1 LFQLSIQYLNPNFLY
16 PVYNLTFYETFQQ
29 IKKILFLWTRAIR
42 IKFLLASIIA
52 VTNGIAISYWK
63 TGELDFVYALLTY
76 FGIICLHISVD
87 LLNDYWDFKRGID
100 TNTKRTKY
108 SGGTGVIP
116 ENLINSKLIYCAG
129 VIFLILGGLIGLYF
143 VTIKGTIIL
152 ILLIFAIISIYF
164 YSTNIVNAGLGELFV
179 AIKGSMIVLGS
190 YYIQSDQIDLTSIY
204 VGIIIGL
211 LSAVVLLVTSFPD
224 YEADKKSG
232 RRTLVIVMG
241 KENSI
246 KLFITIATITYAMI
260 IGGSIFNIMTTF
272 STIAL
277 LSLPFAFKAVLKL
290 RRFNETSEL
299 VSSMANTII
308 YSRICGILLAISFI
322 I

>member
-1 LFQLSIQYLNPNFLY
+1 
-16 PVYNLTFYETFQQ
+16 
-29 IKKILFLWTRAIR
+29 
-42 IKFLLASIIA
+42 LLASIIA

-143 VTIKGTIIL
+143 VTIKGIIIL

-246 KLFITIATITYAMI
+246 KLFITIVTITYLMI
-260 IGGSIFNIMTTF
+260 IGGSIFNVLTIF

-277 LSLPFAFKAVLKL
+277 LSLPFAFKAALKL

-308 YSRICGILLAISFI
+308 YSRICGVLLALSFI

>member
-1 LFQLSIQYLNPNFLY
+1 
-16 PVYNLTFYETFQQ
+16 
-29 IKKILFLWTRAIR
+29 
-42 IKFLLASIIA
+42 LLASIIA

-143 VTIKGTIIL
+143 VTIKGIIIL

-204 VGIIIGL
+204 VGVIIGL

-246 KLFITIATITYAMI
+246 KLYITIVTITYAMI
-260 IGGSIFNIMTTF
+260 IGGSIFNVMTIF

-277 LSLPFAFKAVLKL
+277 LSLPFAFKAALKL

>member
-1 LFQLSIQYLNPNFLY
+1 M
-16 PVYNLTFYETFQQ
+16 TFYETFQQ

-42 IKFLLASIIA
+42 IKFLLASVIA

-108 SGGTGVIP
+108 IGGTGVIP

-129 VIFLILGGLIGLYF
+129 VIFLMLGGLIGLYF
-143 VTIKGTIIL
+143 VTIKGIIIL

-246 KLFITIATITYAMI
+246 KLFITIVTITYLMI
-260 IGGSIFNIMTTF
+260 IGGSIFNVLTIF

-277 LSLPFAFKAVLKL
+277 LSLPFAFKAALKL

-308 YSRICGILLAISFI
+308 YSRICGVLLAISFI

>member
-1 LFQLSIQYLNPNFLY
+1 M
-16 PVYNLTFYETFQQ
+16 
-29 IKKILFLWTRAIR
+29 
-42 IKFLLASIIA
+42 LASIIA

-246 KLFITIATITYAMI
+246 KLFITIVTITYAMI

-308 YSRICGILLAISFI
+308 YSRICGVLLAISFI

>member
-1 LFQLSIQYLNPNFLY
+1 
-16 PVYNLTFYETFQQ
+16 LTFYETFQQ
-29 IKKILFLWTRAIR
+29 IKKILFLWSRAIR

-63 TGELDFVYALLTY
+63 TGELDFGYAILTY
-76 FGIICLHISVD
+76 FGVICLHISVD

-129 VIFLILGGLIGLYF
+129 VIFLILGGMIGLYF
-143 VTIKGTIIL
+143 VTIKGIIIL

-246 KLFITIATITYAMI
+246 KLFITIVTITYAMI
-260 IGGSIFNIMTTF
+260 IGGSIFNLMTIF

-277 LSLPFAFKAVLKL
+277 LSLPFAFKAALKL

>member
-1 LFQLSIQYLNPNFLY
+1 M
-16 PVYNLTFYETFQQ
+16 TFYETFKQ
-29 IKKILFLWTRAIR
+29 IKKIFFLWTRAIR

-63 TGELDFVYALLTY
+63 TGELDFGYAILTY

-116 ENLINSKLIYCAG
+116 DNLINSKLIYCAG

-143 VTIKGTIIL
+143 VTIKGIIIL

-246 KLFITIATITYAMI
+246 KLFITIVTITYAMI
-260 IGGSIFNIMTTF
+260 IGGSIFNVMTIF

-277 LSLPFAFKAVLKL
+277 LSLPFAFKAALKL

>member
-1 LFQLSIQYLNPNFLY
+1 M
-16 PVYNLTFYETFQQ
+16 TFYETLQQ
-29 IKKILFLWTRAIR
+29 IKKIFFLWTRAIR

-52 VTNGIAISYWK
+52 VSNGIAISYWK
-63 TGELDFVYALLTY
+63 TGELDFGYAILTY

-129 VIFLILGGLIGLYF
+129 VIFLILGGLTGLYF
-143 VTIKGTIIL
+143 VTIKGIIVL
-152 ILLIFAIISIYF
+152 ILLTFAIISIYF

-179 AIKGSMIVLGS
+179 AVKGSMIVLGS
-190 YYIQSDQIDLTSIY
+190 YYIQSDTIDLTSIY
-204 VGIIIGL
+204 VGVIIGL

-232 RRTLVIVMG
+232 RRTLVIVIG

-246 KLFITIATITYAMI
+246 KLFITIVTITYAMI
-260 IGGSIFNIMTTF
+260 IGGSIFNVMTIF
-272 STIAL
+272 STIGL
-277 LSLPFAFKAVLKL
+277 LSFPFAFKAVLKL

>member
-1 LFQLSIQYLNPNFLY
+1 M
-16 PVYNLTFYETFQQ
+16 TFYETFQQ
-29 IKKILFLWTRAIR
+29 IKKILFLWSRAIR

-63 TGELDFVYALLTY
+63 TGELDFGYAILTY
-76 FGIICLHISVD
+76 FGVICLHISVD

-129 VIFLILGGLIGLYF
+129 VIFLILGGMIGLYF
-143 VTIKGTIIL
+143 VTIKGIIIL

-246 KLFITIATITYAMI
+246 KLFITIVTITYAMI
-260 IGGSIFNIMTTF
+260 IGGSIFNLMTIF

-277 LSLPFAFKAVLKL
+277 LSLPFAFKAALKL

>member
-1 LFQLSIQYLNPNFLY
+1 M
-16 PVYNLTFYETFQQ
+16 TFYEPFQK
-29 IKKILFLWTRAIR
+29 IKKIVFLWSRAIR
-42 IKFLLASIIA
+42 IKFLLASVIA

-63 TGELDFVYALLTY
+63 TGYIDFGYALLTF
-76 FGIICLHISVD
+76 FGVLCLHISVD
-87 LLNDYWDFKRGID
+87 LLNDYSDFKRGID

-116 ENLINSKLIYCAG
+116 ENLIDSRLIYCAG
-129 VIFLILGGLIGLYF
+129 IIFLIMGGLTGFYF
-143 VTIKGTIIL
+143 VTTKGIIIL

-179 AIKGSMIVLGS
+179 AIKGCMIVLGS
-190 YYIQSDQIDLTSIY
+190 YYIQSDTIELTSVY
-204 VGIIIGL
+204 VSVIIGL
-211 LSAVVLLVTSFPD
+211 LSALVLLVTSFPD

-232 RRTLVIVMG
+232 RRTLIIVIG

-246 KLFITIATITYAMI
+246 KLFILIIGITYAMI
-260 IGGSIFNIMTTF
+260 IGGSIFKVLPIF

-277 LSLPFAFKAVLKL
+277 LSIPFAVKAVHKL
-290 RRFNETSEL
+290 RRFNDSGEL
-299 VSSMANTII
+299 VSSMANSII
-308 YSRICGILLAISFI
+308 YSRVCGILLAISFI

>member
-1 LFQLSIQYLNPNFLY
+1 
-16 PVYNLTFYETFQQ
+16 LTFYEAFQQ

-143 VTIKGTIIL
+143 VTIKGIIIL

-246 KLFITIATITYAMI
+246 KLFITIVTITYSMI
-260 IGGSIFNIMTTF
+260 IGGSIFNVLTIF

-277 LSLPFAFKAVLKL
+277 LSLPFAFKAALKL

-308 YSRICGILLAISFI
+308 YSRICGVLLAISFMI
-322 I
+322 

>member
-1 LFQLSIQYLNPNFLY
+1 
-16 PVYNLTFYETFQQ
+16 LTFYETFQQ
-29 IKKILFLWTRAIR
+29 IKKILFLWSRAIR

-63 TGELDFVYALLTY
+63 TGELDFGYAILTY
-76 FGIICLHISVD
+76 FGIIFLHISVD

-129 VIFLILGGLIGLYF
+129 VIFLILGGLTGLYF
-143 VTIKGTIIL
+143 VTIKGIIIL
-152 ILLIFAIISIYF
+152 ILLTFAIISIYF

-190 YYIQSDQIDLTSIY
+190 YYIQSDTIDLTSIY
-204 VGIIIGL
+204 VGVIIGL

-246 KLFITIATITYAMI
+246 KLFITIVTITYAMI
-260 IGGSIFNIMTTF
+260 IGGSIFNVMTIF
-272 STIAL
+272 STIGL
-277 LSLPFAFKAVLKL
+277 LSFPFAFKAALKL